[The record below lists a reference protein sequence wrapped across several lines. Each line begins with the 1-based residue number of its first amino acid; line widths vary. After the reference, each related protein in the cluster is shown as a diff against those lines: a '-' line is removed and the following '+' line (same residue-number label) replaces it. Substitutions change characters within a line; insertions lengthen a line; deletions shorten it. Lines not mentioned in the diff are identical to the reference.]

1 MAGVLQGV
9 RVVEFTHMVAGPA
22 CGQVL
27 GDFGAEILKVEPPQ
41 GDITRRMGPMAGDV
55 AALYASTN
63 RNKQVVCLDL
73 TDPVDAAKARQL
85 ALGADVVISNLDA
98 ALLQKAGLDGAA
110 LRRANPQLIC
120 VEVTGF
126 GPGGP
131 AGTDGL
137 AQAAMGLMATTGSVE
152 GPSFR
157 TGPSVVDVSTGV
169 WAALGVFAAL
179 ENRRRTGQGDL
190 IQASLADTC
199 LYLQYPHLTMYAAA
213 PDVVR
218 RNGNHSVV
226 ACTPLFE
233 AADGRLLVTV
243 LHQRHWQAL
252 CDVAGAP
259 QLADDPDFASNARRC
274 AGQSRIET
282 LLNPLMRRRTRAE
295 WVSLLRAAKLPCGP
309 ERDYAEVT
317 EDADLH
323 ARGMLY
329 RLPQGDGE
337 SLQVGMPL
345 QFTTM
350 QRVVPQPP
358 PLLPA
363 SDPKR

>member
-27 GDFGAEILKVEPPQ
+27 GDFGAEVIKVEPPQ

-73 TDPVDAAKARQL
+73 TNSADAAEARQL

-98 ALLQKAGLDGAA
+98 ALLKKAGLDAPA
-110 LRRANPQLIC
+110 LRRANPLLIC

-169 WAALGVFAAL
+169 WAALGVFRGARKPAPHRAGRIHPGVAGRYLPLSAVSPPHDVRGGAGCRASQRQSLGGRVYAAVRGRRRQAAGHGSASAAL
-179 ENRRRTGQGDL
+179 AGL
-190 IQASLADTC
+190 
-199 LYLQYPHLTMYAAA
+199 
-213 PDVVR
+213 VR
-218 RNGNHSVV
+218 GS
-226 ACTPLFE
+226 
-233 AADGRLLVTV
+233 GR
-243 LHQRHWQAL
+243 
-252 CDVAGAP
+252 AGACP
-259 QLADDPDFASNARRC
+259 RSGLCQQFAALRGAEPHRDPVKSADAPA
-274 AGQSRIET
+274 
-282 LLNPLMRRRTRAE
+282 
-295 WVSLLRAAKLPCGP
+295 
-309 ERDYAEVT
+309 
-317 EDADLH
+317 H
-323 ARGMLY
+323 ARGVGGAAACRQAALRAGA
-329 RLPQGDGE
+329 RLC
-337 SLQVGMPL
+337 
-345 QFTTM
+345 
-350 QRVVPQPP
+350 R
-358 PLLPA
+358 
-363 SDPKR
+363 SD